1 MGSARKNVKGVVFA
15 DKQISDVSIEA
26 VSRKSKTR
34 YTVIT
39 LHKSRSQPNIHQ
51 SFNDEQS
58 EIGVKRSASNAE
70 TLSNDTY
77 NAPELVEFD
86 DAASNHTD
94 MSDFI
99 KYVRNSSAQE
109 DIKSCSYQ
117 IVEFLNEFEASQET
131 GGNGAVIPWEKHVE
145 IKVLFDILVGQIHDQ
160 MKDINEELSKF

>member
-117 IVEFLNEFEASQET
+117 IVEFLNEFEASIQK
-131 GGNGAVIPWEKHVE
+131 NVAVIPWEKHVE